1 MFYIV
6 VICLFI
12 LKPFQMILCLQ
23 NDSVLFPKTKIES
36 STEEYIYSDMQI
48 LLKEFDFEH
57 PYVISSKVL
66 EAHGDTVKQIFKLG
80 QFSKV
85 VSNTR

>member
-1 MFYIV
+1 MYYFLL
-6 VICLFI
+6 ICLFI
-12 LKPFQMILCLQ
+12 LKTFQISFCLQ

-36 STEEYIYSDMQI
+36 STEEYSYSDMQI

-57 PYVISSKVL
+57 PYVISSKIFN
-66 EAHGDTVKQIFKLG
+66 HGDTVKQIFKLG